1 MRPTRIRDYLMHL
14 NIKYLI
20 TLLCLIYSSFLL
32 YGQELIPVKDII
44 SNKYG
49 YKEKGGVEWSL
60 PPIYNSALY
69 FHGNI
74 AIVSEDYCEY
84 AINLHGER
92 VSPKFKEIQ
101 NWNNHDFSSFVCE
114 DIYGKRNFYDYLFKP
129 LFENAFD
136 FLIKEGNLLWF
147 ANLHRQGYM
156 DLEGKIMIPPIY
168 DRLKLVNLYDIYAY
182 KRGKKDGLDKKMF
195 DETFVLAQ
203 NKESLWGII
212 TLSND
217 TIVPFKYKNEY
228 DVKYKGA
235 KAYYKK
241 TIKPFLFSERKK
253 EIDDRILC
261 AKKRI
266 QKKNE
271 ELSQKYPTDLPKV
284 EKTLVKRT
292 KKGYSFFKA
301 GKQVG
306 KTYQRINSLSKC
318 CIVSNN
324 GRYGVTNPLGG
335 EIVKC
340 EYNNICIWNTGNGD
354 DILMTEKNGKYE
366 LINTDGDKLA
376 TNCDMIFLPLNKVG
390 VALKDKLYWLIGSD
404 GKIVSKHGYENIDNY
419 STDGKIYAEL
429 IGYRTELS
437 IFGNEETPILKQ
449 IFDEAYNLSLS
460 NNAQKKYDKYMLC
473 ISLDKD
479 NNEGYRAMSLNN
491 IGSMFEDLGDV
502 DKAME
507 YYEESRALG
516 NETARKNI
524 KRIKLN
530 RTLDAIQQVGNTLS
544 QIGQSI
550 DTSGSYNVMQDNGT
564 YSGSA
569 SSSKSQNSNK
579 YNIGEQNSYNTDKRT
594 WGNYDSMLAAHF
606 AGNKPATKN
615 DVRQWQ
621 QKMSSLRSKWTSK
634 GKSFPSSS
642 NENRSLSGCAN
653 GSHSH

>member
-1 MRPTRIRDYLMHL
+1 
-14 NIKYLI
+14 
-20 TLLCLIYSSFLL
+20 
-32 YGQELIPVKDII
+32 
-44 SNKYG
+44 
-49 YKEKGGVEWSL
+49 
-60 PPIYNSALY
+60 
-69 FHGNI
+69 
-74 AIVSEDYCEY
+74 
-84 AINLHGER
+84 
-92 VSPKFKEIQ
+92 
-101 NWNNHDFSSFVCE
+101 
-114 DIYGKRNFYDYLFKP
+114 
-129 LFENAFD
+129 
-136 FLIKEGNLLWF
+136 
-147 ANLHRQGYM
+147 
-156 DLEGKIMIPPIY
+156 
-168 DRLKLVNLYDIYAY
+168 
-182 KRGKKDGLDKKMF
+182 
-195 DETFVLAQ
+195 
-203 NKESLWGII
+203 
-212 TLSND
+212 
-217 TIVPFKYKNEY
+217 
-228 DVKYKGA
+228 
-235 KAYYKK
+235 
-241 TIKPFLFSERKK
+241 
-253 EIDDRILC
+253 
-261 AKKRI
+261 
-266 QKKNE
+266 
-271 ELSQKYPTDLPKV
+271 
-284 EKTLVKRT
+284 
-292 KKGYSFFKA
+292 
-301 GKQVG
+301 
-306 KTYQRINSLSKC
+306 
-318 CIVSNN
+318 
-324 GRYGVTNPLGG
+324 
-335 EIVKC
+335 
-340 EYNNICIWNTGNGD
+340 
-354 DILMTEKNGKYE
+354 
-366 LINTDGDKLA
+366 
-376 TNCDMIFLPLNKVG
+376 MIFLPLNKVG